1 MGALSDKLQEAI
13 DSQFSAGKKKIEQ
26 RVGIIVKN
34 LRLGKDQGKSTQE
47 TLELIEKV
55 SVGVATVTAVV
66 KTVKS
71 ALASIEAAKTAAEA
85 ARKASVLSAGAANP
99 AAAAI
104 GIAQEFVIEKLDTEI
119 EDTKDV
125 LNVTP
130 KLIEN
135 FETFMEDTKQKIE
148 KAKKEKEEKDRYRKE
163 QLRQLQS
170 GLKDLKQEVE
180 N

>member
-1 MGALSDKLQEAI
+1 MGLLSDKVQKAI
-13 DSQFSAGKKKIEQ
+13 DSQFDAGKKKIEQ

-34 LRLGKDQGKSTQE
+34 LRLGKEQGKNLQ
-47 TLELIEKV
+47 KV
-55 SVGVATVTAVV
+55 LTVIDQANDAVDMINNIT
-66 KTVKS
+66 KTIKS
-71 ALASIEAAKTAAEA
+71 AQESIEAAKIAAEA
-85 ARKASVLSAGAANP
+85 ARKAATVGSALNP
-99 AAAAI
+99 ASAAI
-104 GIAQEFVIEKLDTEI
+104 GIAQEFVIAKLDTEI

-130 KLIEN
+130 RLIEN

-170 GLKDLKQEVE
+170 GLKD
-180 N
+180 